1 MFDSFEECEIQAGSD
16 CFSEMQRV
24 GGLIWL
30 IWDRNPVPSRVA
42 GMCQGGP
49 QFC

>member
-16 CFSEMQRV
+16 WFSEMQRV

-30 IWDRNPVPSRVA
+30 TWDGNPVPSRV
-42 GMCQGGP
+42 
-49 QFC
+49 